1 MRVPVLALL
10 TSAGS
15 VSAQTYTNSFTNA
28 DPALQVGNGFGQGA
42 YDPSIPFTGSAPIKS
57 WDVTPSDGSVQVAG
71 WLTLP
76 QSYVDQYPTTGGFGA
91 TSYEALTSFNGLTS
105 FKLSEVGSISYQ
117 VSANPDNVASTF
129 LMIALLTS
137 DGTGYNLLPFNNT
150 TLTSTRSGPG
160 DTGDYI
166 YTFTDFA
173 ADANDRSYT
182 SIRFNA
188 PSVFVQSGML
198 RGQYTDL
205 TFQSA
210 AITLG
215 TPVPEPS
222 TYGLILGGLAL
233 AGASLRRRQ
242 RAK

>member
-1 MRVPVLALL
+1 L
-10 TSAGS
+10 G
-15 VSAQTYTNSFTNA
+15 
-28 DPALQVGNGFGQGA
+28 DGA
-42 YDPSIPFTGSAPIKS
+42 YDPSIPFTGSSPKKS
-57 WDVTPSDGSVQVAG
+57 WDVTSSNGSVQVAG

-76 QSYVDQYPTTGGFGA
+76 QSYIDEYPTTGGFGA
-91 TSYEALTSFNGLTS
+91 ESYEAVTTFNGLSS

-117 VSANPDNVASTF
+117 VSANPSNVASTF

-137 DGTGYNLLPFNNT
+137 DGTFYNVLPFNNA

-182 SIRFNA
+182 SIRFYA
-188 PSVFVQSGML
+188 PIAFGQSGIL

-205 TFQSA
+205 TYQSA
-210 AITLG
+210 TITLG

-233 AGASLRRRQ
+233 AGAALRRR
-242 RAK
+242 RAKA